1 MEGNLESTGLRV
13 RHYVALPAFGPRCSQ
28 LTAFASAP
36 SEPFSVIP
44 RVLLVVSETTR
55 LTEKGQATIPKE
67 LREKYGLEP
76 GDELRWIEAD
86 EGIVVRKE
94 SDSARGALVP
104 EDTSEADRE
113 AVAQS
118 LEERLDAVRQRN
130 RPPTGDDA

>member
-1 MEGNLESTGLRV
+1 M
-13 RHYVALPAFGPRCSQ
+13 
-28 LTAFASAP
+28 
-36 SEPFSVIP
+36 
-44 RVLLVVSETTR
+44 SETTR

-104 EDTSEADRE
+104 EDTPDAERE
-113 AVAQS
+113 EVARS
-118 LEERLDAVRQRN
+118 LEARLEDVRERNQ
-130 RPPTGDDA
+130 PPTGDDS